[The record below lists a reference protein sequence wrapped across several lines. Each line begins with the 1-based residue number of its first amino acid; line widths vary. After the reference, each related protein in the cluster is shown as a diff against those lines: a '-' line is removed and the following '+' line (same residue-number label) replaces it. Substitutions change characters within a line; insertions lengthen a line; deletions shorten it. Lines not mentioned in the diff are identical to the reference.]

1 MSGGEVIQ
9 QLFGALESG
18 NVEAVKGLVQEDFV
32 MEWPQSGEKF
42 VGRENALGAWTAQTD
57 RPEMESEPSVTGSGD
72 LWVVQM
78 RLRYSSG
85 LNHYVGIF
93 QLRDGK
99 LARATEYFGA
109 PFPAPEFRAKYAAKA

>member
-1 MSGGEVIQ
+1 MSGGEAIQ